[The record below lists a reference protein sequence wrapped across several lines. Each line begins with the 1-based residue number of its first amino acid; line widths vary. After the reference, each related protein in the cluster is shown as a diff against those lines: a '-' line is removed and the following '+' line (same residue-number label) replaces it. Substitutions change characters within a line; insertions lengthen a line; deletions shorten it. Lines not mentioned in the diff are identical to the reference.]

1 MPWCLPDTV
10 PGRMSATELLAWG
23 AVVHLTVDWL
33 LQNEWMAE
41 NKASL
46 RHAAAYVH
54 SGLHGVAMLLVFPP
68 LAAAA
73 LGVVHLL
80 VDTRRP
86 LEWWG
91 RVLGQ
96 TVEGEVA
103 VPLAIWRDQVLHL
116 ATIAAAA
123 LIVSA

>member
-1 MPWCLPDTV
+1 
-10 PGRMSATELLAWG
+10 MSATELLAWG
-23 AVVHLTVDWL
+23 AIVHLAVDWL

-46 RHAAAYVH
+46 RHPAAYVH
-54 SGLHGVAMLLVFPP
+54 SGLHAAALLLVFPP
-68 LAAAA
+68 LAALA

-80 VDTRRP
+80 VDTRKP
-86 LEWWG
+86 LEWWAG
-91 RVLGQ
+91 VLGQ
-96 TVEGEVA
+96 TVEGDVA

-116 ATIAAAA
+116 TTIALAA